1 MYLIPAQNSG
11 DLKNES
17 FCVCVYFYLM
27 WLWFQVSQSF
37 EVGLPESPSTHC
49 FLKSL
54 KGSEMRRNF
63 TNTEVM
69 KVNLRDGQLD
79 EYERQYKT

>member
-17 FCVCVYFYLM
+17 VCVCVYFYLM

-37 EVGLPESPSTHC
+37 EVGLTEAPSMHC

-54 KGSEMRRNF
+54 KGSEMKRNF

-69 KVNLRDGQLD
+69 KVNLQDGQLD
-79 EYERQYKT
+79 GYERQYKT